1 LSRSG
6 ACSRRYT
13 RVFEWRDPLLKNW
26 NNRRVVFGINSQ
38 KLAAAIVPAANHE
51 YRSVPITAR
60 LPSADQMLKSLW
72 LRIQSISHV
81 FALTL
86 TKHRSVSQ
94 EFQPFVGLLVEIID
108 PSQVHPDTPMPIRT
122 MSDFTFKERPQD
134 LKHLFSEDDPL
145 VRIGRLN

>member
-1 LSRSG
+1 
-6 ACSRRYT
+6 
-13 RVFEWRDPLLKNW
+13 
-26 NNRRVVFGINSQ
+26 
-38 KLAAAIVPAANHE
+38 
-51 YRSVPITAR
+51 
-60 LPSADQMLKSLW
+60 MLKSLW

-94 EFQPFVGLLVEIID
+94 EFQPFGGLLVEIID